1 MNNAALLRLIE
12 SAHEKGHDHWAALP
26 LNQSERIMLAF
37 AFMDRRFL
45 PQQIAKEDSR
55 ILRDA
60 LNENE
65 RWAIAFWLD
74 NSLRNT

>member
-1 MNNAALLRLIE
+1 
-12 SAHEKGHDHWAALP
+12 
-26 LNQSERIMLAF
+26 MLAF